1 MAGRPLSK
9 IQCESFTRGSNYQ
22 VQCRCKGYFQ
32 KTSKKY
38 RCKFHGGFSSGARTL
53 EGKIIALSKLKQF
66 KNYTEDQLRTWILNK
81 QTKSSNS

>member
-38 RCKFHGGFSSGARTL
+38 RCKFHGGFSTGARTL

-66 KNYTEDQLRTWILNK
+66 KNFTTDQLKQWILNK
-81 QTKSSNS
+81 QKKS

>member
-66 KNYTEDQLRTWILNK
+66 KNFTTDQLKQWILNRQK
-81 QTKSSNS
+81 KS

>member
-38 RCKFHGGFSSGARTL
+38 RCKFHGGFSTGARTL

-66 KNYTEDQLRTWILNK
+66 KNFTTDQLKQWILNRQK
-81 QTKSSNS
+81 KS

>member
-38 RCKFHGGFSSGARTL
+38 RCKFHGGFSTGAKTL

-66 KNYTEDQLRTWILNK
+66 KNFTTDQLKQWILNK
-81 QTKSSNS
+81 QKKS